1 MKRLEALLQQLC
13 PDGVIY
19 KRLGDIATITRGG
32 NFQKKDYREH
42 GFPCIHYGQIY
53 TKYNLFVTEPI
64 SHISEEKA
72 AQQKKAKPGDIIM
85 AVTSENIED
94 VCKCIAWLGNR
105 EIAVSGHAAIIH
117 HRLNPK
123 FLAYFLS
130 SSLFYKQKLTMAQ
143 GTKVIEVSPEKLKNI
158 LLPVP
163 PLEVQQEIVRILD
176 HFTELTAELTTEL
189 TAELAAREKQHQY
202 YTQHLYDSIK
212 EKGVPVVCVKD
223 VCDLLTG
230 FPFDSSHFVSGGIH
244 LLRGMN
250 IKRGFLDYSD
260 GNNRYWNTVKGYEK
274 FLLADD
280 DIVIAMDGSLVGK
293 SYGQVKKQHLPVLLV
308 QRVTRVRATKINAHY
323 LYHYISSGAFT
334 KYVEQKKT
342 GGAVPHISMKDIE
355 NFTLPLPPE
364 KLQEEISEVLD
375 RFDALCNDLTSGL
388 PAEIAARQKQYE
400 YYRDK
405 LLTFK
410 ERV

>member
-32 NFQKKDYREH
+32 NFQKKDYREN

-53 TKYNLFVTEPI
+53 TKFNLFVTEPI
-64 SHISEEKA
+64 SHISDEKA

-105 EIAVSGHAAIIH
+105 EIAVSGHAVIIH
-117 HRLNPK
+117 HQLNPK
-123 FLAYFLS
+123 FLTYFLN
-130 SSLFYKQKLTMAQ
+130 SSLFYKQKLSMAQ

-158 LLPVP
+158 LLPIP

-176 HFTELTAELTTEL
+176 HFTELTAELTEKL
-189 TAELAAREKQHQY
+189 TAELTAREKQYQY
-202 YTQHLYDSIK
+202 YRCQLLTFNSSVPRRTLSEVCNILSGGDAPKNEMSK
-212 EKGVPVVCVKD
+212 EKTEHHKIPIISNGVEGND
-223 VCDLLTG
+223 IYGYT
-230 FPFDSSHFVSGGIH
+230 
-244 LLRGMN
+244 N
-250 IKRGFLDYSD
+250 IKKIETPAVTIAARGTIGYAAYRDYPYFPIIRLLSAIPKDTSLLD
-260 GNNRYWNTVKGYEK
+260 TK
-274 FLLADD
+274 FLYYCLRDKQYN
-280 DIVIAMDGSLVGK
+280 IPQSGIPQLTSPQL
-293 SYGQVKKQHLPVLLV
+293 KKVEIFLP
-308 QRVTRVRATKINAHY
+308 
-323 LYHYISSGAFT
+323 
-334 KYVEQKKT
+334 
-342 GGAVPHISMKDIE
+342 
-355 NFTLPLPPE
+355 PLPE
-364 KLQEEISEVLD
+364 QHRIVSILD
-375 RFDALCNDLTSGL
+375 RFDAMCNDLTSGL

-410 ERV
+410 EKL

>member
-32 NFQKKDYREH
+32 NFQKKDYREN

-53 TKYNLFVTEPI
+53 TKLNLFVTEPI
-64 SHISEEKA
+64 SHISDEKA

-105 EIAVSGHAAIIH
+105 EIAVSGHAVIIH
-117 HRLNPK
+117 HQLNPK
-123 FLAYFLS
+123 FLTYFLN
-130 SSLFYKQKLTMAQ
+130 SSLFYKQKLSMAQ

-158 LLPVP
+158 LLPIP

-176 HFTELTAELTTEL
+176 HFTELTAELTEKL
-189 TAELAAREKQHQY
+189 TAELTAREKQYQY
-202 YTQHLYDSIK
+202 YRCQLLTFNSSVPRRTLSEVCNILSGGDAPKNEMSK
-212 EKGVPVVCVKD
+212 EKTEHHKIPIISNGVEGND
-223 VCDLLTG
+223 IYGYT
-230 FPFDSSHFVSGGIH
+230 
-244 LLRGMN
+244 N
-250 IKRGFLDYSD
+250 IKKIETPAVTIAARGTIGYAAYRDYPYFPIIRLLSAIPKDTSLLD
-260 GNNRYWNTVKGYEK
+260 TK
-274 FLLADD
+274 FLYYCLRDKQYN
-280 DIVIAMDGSLVGK
+280 IPQSGIPQLTSPQL
-293 SYGQVKKQHLPVLLV
+293 KKVEIFLP
-308 QRVTRVRATKINAHY
+308 
-323 LYHYISSGAFT
+323 
-334 KYVEQKKT
+334 
-342 GGAVPHISMKDIE
+342 
-355 NFTLPLPPE
+355 PLPE
-364 KLQEEISEVLD
+364 QHRIVSILD
-375 RFDALCNDLTSGL
+375 RFDAMCNDLTSGL

-410 ERV
+410 EKL

>member
-1 MKRLEALLQQLC
+1 MEMARLDKMISDLC
-13 PDGVIY
+13 PHGIEYIHLSDIVTIVRGIRVVRSQLTTDAPY
-19 KRLGDIATITRGG
+19 PVYQNSLTPLGYYSKSNCSANTV
-32 NFQKKDYREH
+32 F
-42 GFPCIHYGQIY
+42 
-53 TKYNLFVTEPI
+53 
-64 SHISEEKA
+64 
-72 AQQKKAKPGDIIM
+72 IIM
-85 AVTSENIED
+85 AGAAGEIGYSE
-94 VCKCIAWLGNR
+94 KPFW
-105 EIAVSGHAAIIH
+105 AADDCYYLLPNSKLLSRFLYHFLLNSRTFILSH
-117 HRLNPK
+117 VRKASVPRL
-123 FLAYFLS
+123 S
-130 SSLFYKQKLTMAQ
+130 R
-143 GTKVIEVSPEKLKNI
+143 KVIETLTI
-158 LLPVP
+158 PVP

-176 HFTELTAELTTEL
+176 HFTELTTEL
-189 TAELAAREKQHQY
+189 TAELAAELAAREKQHQY

-230 FPFDSSHFVSGGIH
+230 FPFDSSHFVSEGIH

-355 NFTLPLPPE
+355 NFTLPIPPE

-410 ERV
+410 KKASDSFRGE